1 MRLLAAGA
9 VVALVSLGPG
19 VQVGAAAGHEPA
31 RAGSDAGTDA
41 GAVAAR
47 AGGHHI
53 DNGDRSEVE
62 AAYQSRFTDNVAT
75 PSGWVGSVDL
85 CLPGTIAPVAQDAV
99 LESINFVRAMAG
111 LDAVGFG
118 DGLSSKA
125 QEAALLMDANNAL
138 SHDPPP
144 SWDCWTDVAAKAAG
158 RSNLALTTG
167 TMDAGESVEL
177 YMDDQGASNKV
188 VGHRRW
194 LLRPEAKTFGNGMTD
209 TASAIYVVGPT
220 SDKKVNP
227 RWVTWPSAGWF
238 PAGLQ
243 PQGRW
248 SIGSGKDA
256 ARFDDARVVVRDGD
270 GKRLDVTVHDPA
282 DGYAQPTLVFEVAG
296 LKRTG
301 TYRVTVS
308 NVRRAGDSR
317 HSWTVKLFD

>member
-19 VQVGAAAGHEPA
+19 VQGGAAAGHDSA
-31 RAGSDAGTDA
+31 RASSGFGS
-41 GAVAAR
+41 VAAR
-47 AGGHHI
+47 AAGHHI
-53 DNGDRSEVE
+53 DNGDKSEVE
-62 AAYQSRFTDNVAT
+62 AAYQSRFRDNHAT

-85 CLPGTIAPVAQDAV
+85 CLPGTITPVAQDAV

-125 QEAALLMDANNAL
+125 QEAALLMDANNSL

-177 YMDDQGASNKV
+177 YMDDQGAGNKA

-209 TASAIYVVGPT
+209 TASAIYVIGPT
-220 SDKKVNP
+220 SDKKANP

-248 SIGSGKDA
+248 SIGAGKDG

-270 GKRLDVTVHDPA
+270 GKRLDVKVYDPA
-282 DGYAQPTLVFEVAG
+282 YGYAQPTLVFHVAG
-296 LKRTG
+296 LERTG

-308 NVRRAGDSR
+308 NVQGAGDSR